1 MFVTSKVRA
10 KITDA
15 DPVFKTRYLG
25 SMEVFVPNGTGCTN
39 APVQKLWDNSGEEKG
54 MRRVTTVIN
63 VHGIFM
69 RDSDKKKDEGQLFP
83 IENISFCNAESIANG
98 KIFSWISKEENGP
111 KLICHAVLC
120 STPEK
125 AKSMA
130 LVMSRAFQIAYKE
143 WKTEQN
149 NVERSERMHSL
160 KTKTSDIKLKP
171 KYEVQQQGSPSVQN
185 SNVQRGNISHNG
197 NSIIT
202 EAEVNSKCNEND
214 TEISIH
220 EDDDKSIQSSTSS
233 GKGSVNSKYKHSEC
247 QTGDIPNSD
256 GSTISGVNQSIEDD
270 IDSRPE
276 SRKDISVQADCSE
289 STANIQKL
297 QICENF
303 EENDTTMTHKL

>member
-54 MRRVTTVIN
+54 MRRVVTVIN

-111 KLICHAVLC
+111 KLVCHAILC

-143 WKTEQN
+143 WKTEQS
-149 NVERSERMHSL
+149 NVQRSERMHSL
-160 KTKTSDIKLKP
+160 KTKTSEIKLKP
-171 KYEVQQQGSPSVQN
+171 KYQVQQQRSPSVQN
-185 SNVQRGNISHNG
+185 GNIQRGNISHNG
-197 NSIIT
+197 NSIVT
-202 EAEVNSKCNEND
+202 EAEVNSKCNEKD
-214 TEISIH
+214 TEITIY
-220 EDDDKSIQSSTSS
+220 EGDDKSIQSSTSS
-233 GKGSVNSKYKHSEC
+233 GKESVISKYKDFEC
-247 QTGDIPNSD
+247 QTGDIPNGD
-256 GSTISGVNQSIEDD
+256 MSTISGVDQSIQDD
-270 IDSRPE
+270 IDSKSE
-276 SRKDISVQADCSE
+276 SRKDISVQADCRE
-289 STANIQKL
+289 STTNIEKL
-297 QICENF
+297 QICEDSD
-303 EENDTTMTHKL
+303 ENETTMTHRL